1 MTAFG
6 LVLLILGIIGLNVSD
21 EKIIEIPS
29 AIMAIIGGALVV
41 LGVLVWI
48 WRVMP

>member
-1 MTAFG
+1 MTASG

-21 EKIIEIPS
+21 EQIIEIPS
-29 AIMAIIGGALVV
+29 AIMASIGAALAV